1 MEIPLPV
8 TAGVMTDFDSNRPLA
23 DFFHNISYPKV
34 SSTRIDAPSKAAE
47 AASEFAPAKAPSAV
61 CLPG

>member
-23 DFFHNISYPKV
+23 DFFHNISLANF
-34 SSTRIDAPSKAAE
+34 SSWRKADINV
-47 AASEFAPAKAPSAV
+47 P
-61 CLPG
+61 